1 MIGIGDPV
9 AYEDSNA
16 APRASAS
23 LMANP
28 GYGKRLAPGQAPRR
42 KGDFAHL
49 PRREAAIAALID
61 TLPEGAAMDAK
72 TLAKLSPDYGQAA
85 CRTAL
90 NRLHT
95 AGHLR
100 RFRERVQ
107 AEDGGM
113 RWVTRTYFSRT
124 ARDDGW
130 WERFWAGDV
139 VEEGAAA
146 PPLRPPASPAA
157 RPARSRAY
165 AALAALT
172 LADDRLVL
180 SAADCAAL
188 EPLAAEWFSRGAG
201 ESQLVRALTAG
212 LPSPV
217 HAPAALMRIRLVEK
231 LPPEREPEPGPEARR
246 APLRIM
252 ECAVCGVPGRPDALP
267 GGMCRDCRGESR
279 APEPYGL
286 PPAEVRARVAELRA
300 AARAEERTR
309 T

>member
-1 MIGIGDPV
+1 
-9 AYEDSNA
+9 
-16 APRASAS
+16 
-23 LMANP
+23 MANP

-49 PRREAAIAALID
+49 PKREAAIAALID
-61 TLPEGAAMDAK
+61 ALPEGAAMDAK

-85 CRTAL
+85 CRSAL
-90 NRLHT
+90 NRLHS

-100 RFRERVQ
+100 RFRERGQ

-113 RWVTRTYFSRT
+113 RWVTRTYFSRA

-139 VEEGAAA
+139 VEEQASD
-146 PPLRPPASPAA
+146 PPPRVPAA

-165 AALAALT
+165 AALAGLT
-172 LADDRLVL
+172 RADDRLAL

-188 EPLAAEWFSRGAG
+188 EPLAAEWFARGAG

-212 LPSPV
+212 LPPQV
-217 HAPAALMRIRLVEK
+217 HAPAALVRIRLVEK
-231 LPPEREPEPGPEARR
+231 LPPEREPEPEARR

-267 GGMCRDCRGESR
+267 GGMCRPCRGEAR
-279 APEPYGL
+279 PPESPGL
-286 PPAEVRARVAELRA
+286 APAEVRARIAELRA
-300 AARAEERTR
+300 AARVPERNR
-309 T
+309 A

>member
-1 MIGIGDPV
+1 M
-9 AYEDSNA
+9 AYDDSSA
-16 APRASAS
+16 APRAAASA
-23 LMANP
+23 MANP

-61 TLPEGAAMDAK
+61 ALPEGAAMDAK

-85 CRTAL
+85 CRSAL
-90 NRLHT
+90 NRLHI

-139 VEEGAAA
+139 VEEGVAA
-146 PPLRPPASPAA
+146 PPPMAPAA

-165 AALAALT
+165 AALAGLT
-172 LADDRLVL
+172 RADDRLAL

-188 EPLAAEWFSRGAG
+188 EPLAAEWLARGAG
-201 ESQLVRALTAG
+201 ESQLVSALTAG
-212 LPSPV
+212 LPPQV

-231 LPPEREPEPGPEARR
+231 LPPEREPEPEPEARR

-267 GGMCRDCRGESR
+267 GGTCRDCRGESR

-286 PPAEVRARVAELRA
+286 SAAEVRARVAELRV
-300 AARAEERTR
+300 AARAPERNR

>member
-1 MIGIGDPV
+1 M
-9 AYEDSNA
+9 AYEDSSA
-16 APRASAS
+16 APHAAASV
-23 LMANP
+23 MANP
-28 GYGKRLAPGQAPRR
+28 GYGKRLAPGQTPRR
-42 KGDFAHL
+42 KGDFAYL

-61 TLPEGAAMDAK
+61 ALPEGAAMDAK

-100 RFRERVQ
+100 RFRERAA

-113 RWVTRTYFSRT
+113 RWVTHTYFSRT

-146 PPLRPPASPAA
+146 PPPKAPVAC
-157 RPARSRAY
+157 PARSRAY

-172 LADDRLVL
+172 RADDRLAL

-188 EPLAAEWFSRGAG
+188 EGLAAEWFARGAD

-212 LPSPV
+212 LPPQV
-217 HAPAALMRIRLVEK
+217 HAPAALMRIRLAEK
-231 LPPEREPEPGPEARR
+231 LPPEREPEPEARR
-246 APLRIM
+246 VPLRIM
-252 ECAVCGVPGRPDALP
+252 ECAVCGVPGRPEALP
-267 GGMCRDCRGESR
+267 GGLCRDCRGEPRPALS
-279 APEPYGL
+279 PCL
-286 PPAEVRARVAELRA
+286 PPADVRARVAELRA
-300 AARAEERTR
+300 AARVPERSR

>member
-1 MIGIGDPV
+1 
-9 AYEDSNA
+9 
-16 APRASAS
+16 
-23 LMANP
+23 MANP

-49 PRREAAIAALID
+49 APREAAIAALID
-61 TLPEGAAMDAK
+61 ALPEGAAMDAK
-72 TLAKLSPDYGQAA
+72 TLARLSPDYGQAA

-100 RFRERVQ
+100 RFRERAQ

-113 RWVTRTYFSRT
+113 RWVTHTYFSRT

-139 VEEGAAA
+139 VEGRA
-146 PPLRPPASPAA
+146 PVPPPPAPAA

-165 AALAALT
+165 TALAGLT
-172 LADDRLVL
+172 RADDRLAL

-188 EPLAAEWFSRGAG
+188 EPLAAEWFARGAG
-201 ESQLVRALTAG
+201 EAQLVTALTAG
-212 LPSPV
+212 LPPQV

-231 LPPEREPEPGPEARR
+231 LPPEREPEPETRR
-246 APLRIM
+246 VPLRIM
-252 ECAVCGVPGRPDALP
+252 ECAVCGVPGRPEALP
-267 GGMCRDCRGESR
+267 GGMCRDCRGEPR
-279 APEPYGL
+279 APEPGAL
-286 PPAEVRARVAELRA
+286 TAAEVRARVAGLRA
-300 AARAEERTR
+300 AVRADERART
-309 T
+309 